1 MFIYIAIF
9 LYLLVITYKHDFKND
24 KRYLKLNYILSC
36 IILIAVAGLRYRIGY
51 DTNNY
56 MESFEH
62 APSLS
67 DIINGREFYGDPL
80 WMYIIGISKE
90 IYNDFFIVQIIQAVI
105 VNCAVFWFIRRHSPK
120 PFLAVLLYF
129 ILLWWNL
136 CFEAMREAIA
146 VSFFLFGLD
155 ALLVNKGFKA
165 YYLRVWPA
173 IFAHSFG
180 FVTLLFPF
188 IKYLKVKKVA
198 IIFIAAVL
206 AIAFFIKDYINDIAS
221 MLEMTSDMA
230 SDKATKYLESDT
242 YGENNMSIN
251 GMISMIL
258 GGIVPCI
265 PIIMSL
271 KGKTIL
277 GKTNLLPFVFVYICV
292 VFLRI
297 QIPIFFRFLNYF
309 EIPVIVAFTQ
319 VIYIERKKII
329 RQFAYATM
337 SIMVLLRMYSLT
349 ALDVGTTVKAYHR
362 YIPYNS
368 IFQRN
373 FNKESETIFSSN

>member
-1 MFIYIAIF
+1 MFIYIAIL
-9 LYLLVITYKHDFKND
+9 LYLLVITYKHDYKND
-24 KRYLKLNYILSC
+24 KRYFKLNYILSC
-36 IILIAVAGLRYRIGY
+36 VILIAVAGLRYRIGY

-56 MESFEH
+56 MANFEH
-62 APSLS
+62 APSFSEIL
-67 DIINGREFYGDPL
+67 DGREFYGDPL
-80 WMYIIGISKE
+80 WMYIFGISKE
-90 IYNDFFIVQIIQAVI
+90 ICKEFFLVQIIQAVI

-129 ILLWWNL
+129 VLLWWNL

-188 IKYLKVKKVA
+188 IKYLRIKKVA
-198 IIFIAAVL
+198 IIFIAAILV
-206 AIAFFIKDYINDIAS
+206 ISIFVKDYINDIAS

-230 SDKATKYLESDT
+230 SNKATKYLESET

-251 GMISMIL
+251 GMISMVL

-277 GKTNLLPFVFVYICV
+277 GKTNLLPFVFVYACI

-319 VIYIERKKII
+319 VICIEPKKII
-329 RQFAYATM
+329 RQFACATM
-337 SIMVLLRMYSLT
+337 FIMVLLRMYSLT

-362 YIPYNS
+362 YVPYNS
-368 IFQRN
+368 IFQKN
-373 FNKESETIFSSN
+373 YNQESETIFSSY

>member
-1 MFIYIAIF
+1 MFIYIAIL
-9 LYLLVITYKHDFKND
+9 LYLLVITYKHDYKND
-24 KRYLKLNYILSC
+24 KRYFKLNYILSC
-36 IILIAVAGLRYRIGY
+36 VILIAVAGLRYRIGY

-56 MESFEH
+56 MANFEH
-62 APSLS
+62 APSFSEIL
-67 DIINGREFYGDPL
+67 DGREFYGDPL
-80 WMYIIGISKE
+80 WMYIFGISKE
-90 IYNDFFIVQIIQAVI
+90 ICKEFFLVQIIQAVI

-129 ILLWWNL
+129 VLLWWNL

-188 IKYLKVKKVA
+188 IKYLRIKKVA
-198 IIFIAAVL
+198 IIFIAAILV
-206 AIAFFIKDYINDIAS
+206 ISIFVKDYINDIAS

-230 SDKATKYLESDT
+230 SNKATKYLESET

-251 GMISMIL
+251 GMISMVL

-277 GKTNLLPFVFVYICV
+277 GKTNLLPFVFVYACI

-319 VIYIERKKII
+319 VICIEHKKII
-329 RQFAYATM
+329 RQFACATM
-337 SIMVLLRMYSLT
+337 FIMVLLRMYSLT

-362 YIPYNS
+362 YVPYNS
-368 IFQRN
+368 IFQKN
-373 FNKESETIFSSN
+373 YNQESETIFSSY

>member
-36 IILIAVAGLRYRIGY
+36 VILIAVAGLRYRSGY

-80 WMYIIGISKE
+80 WMYIIGFSKE
-90 IYNDFFIVQIIQAVI
+90 IYIDFFIVQIIQAVI
-105 VNCAVFWFIRRHSPK
+105 VNCAVFWFIKRHSPK

-155 ALLVNKGFKA
+155 ALLENKGFKA

-206 AIAFFIKDYINDIAS
+206 AISFFIKDYINDIAS

-230 SDKATKYLESDT
+230 SDKATKYLESET

-251 GMISMIL
+251 GMITMIL

-319 VIYIERKKII
+319 VIYIERKIII